1 MKSYKMGSDW
11 LAEEENCGFKE
22 KKMITVRC
30 RSDRWCCVQSGRG
43 GKLGSWDLA
52 FDVVLLDTYLPEQCG
67 HGDGNAIYLLL
78 GRTVVLTMIDPGVF

>member
-52 FDVVLLDTYLPEQCG
+52 FDVVLLDTLICLS
-67 HGDGNAIYLLL
+67 NADMEMAMPFIYY
-78 GRTVVLTMIDPGVF
+78 